1 MDDAAAGAAKGRG
14 LGIALILLSTVAWG
28 SGGLFVRLLPFDN
41 WTIVVWRG
49 VFATLFIGLFVLWR
63 FGRGT
68 FAVIRGMGSAG
79 LLATCCVTA
88 VITIFVPALQ
98 RTTIANA
105 MTIYA
110 ALPFFTAAIAW
121 IWLREAPSRTTL
133 LAALLALAGVAVMLG
148 PAAGGPRSGDLLAMA
163 GTACAALL
171 TVVIRRNRSVEMLPV
186 AGLATALSVPLALPF
201 ATQLWELTARDYLV
215 AAGFGLGPM
224 TLGMMLYVMGS
235 ALLPATLTALIST
248 LEAPIGAAWAWL
260 GVGEVPS
267 RHTLLGAAIVLA
279 AVFGRLL
286 LERRGGEAHG
296 AG

>member
-171 TVVIRRNRSVEMLPV
+171 TVVIRRNRGVEMLPV